1 MRKLLMILAFLMV
14 YFNVYSQAEKYTA
27 TDNLNVRSGPGTQFE
42 VIHKLMKGEEVEVIK
57 KNESGWYQIKLSNIS
72 GYVSEKYLK
81 PDLYAEWQKKT
92 YVSGSTPD
100 CENVSPEYDYKI
112 DNHLKIQVGSNT
124 DVVVK
129 MMRKTIS
136 GDKCIR
142 VVYINARDTYFM
154 KNIPE
159 GDYYLKIAYGK
170 DYRQS
175 VVDGKCFIKFVKNA
189 QYEKGNEIMDFNV
202 LKTARGTSIPYFE
215 LFLDMIS
222 TTSENNFK
230 TGDISEAEFNN

>member
-1 MRKLLMILAFLMV
+1 MILVFLML
-14 YFNVYSQAEKYTA
+14 YINVYSQSEKYTA
-27 TDNLNVRSGPGTQFE
+27 TDNLNVRSGQGTQFE
-42 VIHKLMKGEEVEVIK
+42 IIHKLMKGEEVEVIK
-57 KNESGWYQIKLSNIS
+57 KYESGWCQIRYSNIT
-72 GYVSEKYLK
+72 GYVFEKYLK

-92 YVSGSTPD
+92 YASGSTPD
-100 CENVSPEYDYKI
+100 CENVTPEYDYKI

-159 GDYYLKIAYGK
+159 GNYYLKIAYGK

-175 VVDGKCFIKFVKNA
+175 VVDGKCFIKFVNNA

-202 LKTARGTSIPYFE
+202 VKTARGTSIPYFE